1 MPNMNDWRSMTDMV
15 DVTRTIYNHL
25 QDEESKHIFENR
37 LLYTLTGDGRYIRR
51 MLSQLPAK
59 HELDQAAAFCRT
71 HLNEVVFYGAG
82 NDLKLLTELYP
93 DLDISCICDGS
104 RKKQQEGWRGIPV
117 ISPDELIEQ
126 RDHVYVAITTSGFY
140 REIRKFLEEHGF
152 RQDQIINLSMV
163 TDIEKQY
170 FDPGIMVPGSGEVF
184 VDGGC
189 FNCSTDREFIRWCS
203 GDYKKIYAYEPDRR
217 NYENCLELCRKEQ
230 IERIEIFNKGLWD
243 CAAELSFRETGG
255 QGSAIEEGTGMTC
268 ISTTSIDE
276 TAGGENVTFIK
287 LDVEGAERKALQGA
301 RKTIKRD
308 RPRLA
313 VSVYHKAE
321 DIIELPA
328 YILSLHEDY
337 RLYLRH
343 YQMSPCET
351 IVYAL

>member
-1 MPNMNDWRSMTDMV
+1 MKTIRN
-15 DVTRTIYNHL
+15 IYNHL
-25 QDEESKHIFENR
+25 QDRESKAIFINR
-37 LLYTLTGDGRYIRR
+37 LLYSITDGYDYILQIIRA
-51 MLSQLPAK
+51 LPQK
-59 HELDQAAAFCRT
+59 SKLDDLVTFCRE
-71 HLNEVVFYGAG
+71 HADQMIFYGAG
-82 NDLKLLTELYP
+82 NDLLLLSNLDP
-93 DLDISCICDGS
+93 DLCIQHICDRS
-104 RKKQQEGWRGIPV
+104 VQKQQEGWRGIPV

-126 RDHVYVAITTSGFY
+126 RDHVYVAIATSGFY

-170 FDPGIMVPGSGEVF
+170 FDPDLMVPGSGEVF

-189 FNCSTDREFIRWCS
+189 FNCSTGRDFIRWCS

-343 YQMSPCET
+343 YQMSTCET
-351 IVYAL
+351 ILYAL